1 MKSLNEYDRDFPG
14 GLVLPLQ
21 GERAPPLLGNQE
33 LRSCVLAK
41 KKKILHATNL
51 TSELGF
57 SFLAALLRLS

>member
-21 GERAPPLLGNQE
+21 GEWAPPLLGNQE

-41 KKKILHATNL
+41 KKK
-51 TSELGF
+51 
-57 SFLAALLRLS
+57 RYYMQLS